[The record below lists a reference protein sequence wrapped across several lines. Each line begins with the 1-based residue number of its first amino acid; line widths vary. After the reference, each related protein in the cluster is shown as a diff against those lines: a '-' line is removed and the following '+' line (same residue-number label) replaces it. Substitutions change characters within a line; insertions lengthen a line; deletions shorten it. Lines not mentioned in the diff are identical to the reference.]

1 MKTPHF
7 LVATTLV
14 AGSVLALTSSGSA
27 AREAADAP
35 APAVEDY
42 AYPNA
47 DQVLAQHGL
56 KVFRGD
62 GRIVLASSRTYDDGQ
77 CPTGQIQVEKALP
90 EAPYGVYYCFR
101 TWGTRGF
108 LTLEVPATF
117 GVRGGDKPLQA
128 TADLPNGEDR
138 TYAVPANGYVAI
150 EPGEGPELPKA
161 ILVELRMTP

>member
-1 MKTPHF
+1 MKTLRF
-7 LVATTLV
+7 VAATTLA
-14 AGSVLALTSSGSA
+14 AGLVLALSGNGSA
-27 AREAADAP
+27 AREAADTP

-47 DQVLAQHGL
+47 DQVLAEHGL

-62 GRIVLASSRTYDDGQ
+62 GRIVLDSSRTYAEGQ
-77 CPTGQIQVEKALP
+77 CPTGQIQVEKALA

-117 GVRGGDKPLQA
+117 GVRGGSTALQA
-128 TADLPNGEDR
+128 TAELPSGEDR
-138 TYAVPANGYVAI
+138 TYTVPPNAYVAI

-161 ILVELRMTP
+161 ILVELRLTP